1 MKKVIFTLAVV
12 LIAVLGV
19 AFYGSTKA
27 KESYDRGVARL
38 TSETLKLG
46 FYYEIGRASCRERV

>member
-1 MKKVIFTLAVV
+1 MKKIIFALAVV

-19 AFYGSTKA
+19 AFYGSSKA

-38 TSETLKLG
+38 TGETLRLPFSDLK
-46 FYYEIGRASCRERV
+46 ANVTQN